1 VNLIGFNKNVRVL
14 NLTNHNDLAQEL
26 ARIGVDSKAWD
37 IFSAKLE
44 NLTIKI
50 EHLPAGLANI
60 LKQTALALGAD
71 CAQHCQIITGRKKF
85 SDVILF
91 ANLRQLER
99 IGERLSYQPFSGGK
113 LGKEII
119 GLVKRYRQK
128 NLNLKI
134 GNKIFDFTKR
144 TYLMGILNITPDSFS
159 DGGRY
164 LDTGKAISR
173 AEVIEAE
180 GADLIDLGAEST
192 RPGSKPITPKE
203 ELKRLI
209 PVLKIIRK
217 KLKIPISVDTYK
229 SEVAKAVLSEGAD
242 MINDITGL
250 NFDKQ
255 MPKIIAKFDVP
266 CIIMHIKGKPKSMQ
280 KNPHYKD
287 TTAEIYD
294 YLAQSMSQAQAG
306 GINPKKIII
315 DPGIGF
321 GKRLED
327 NYMILRR
334 LSELKSLGRPIMVG
348 PSRKSFIGLTLNLPV
363 GERLEGTIAASVM
376 AIMQGANFLR
386 VHDVA
391 QVKRA
396 AIMTDAIKKGPVC

>member
-1 VNLIGFNKNVRVL
+1 MVRVL
-14 NLTNHNDLAQEL
+14 NLTNVNDLAQEL

-44 NLTIKI
+44 NFTIKI

-71 CAQHCQIITGRKKF
+71 CAQHRQIITGRKKF

-91 ANLRQLER
+91 ANLRQLKR
-99 IGERLSYQPFSGGK
+99 IGERLSYQPFSGQK
-113 LGKEII
+113 LARDII
-119 GLVKRYRQK
+119 DLVKKHQPE
-128 NLNLKI
+128 NLSLKI
-134 GNKIFDFTKR
+134 GKKVFYFAKR

-164 LDTGKAISR
+164 LDTDRAIGR

-192 RPGSKPITPKE
+192 RPGSKPINPQA
-203 ELKRLI
+203 ELSRLI
-209 PVLKIIRK
+209 PVLRVIRK
-217 KLKIPISVDTYK
+217 KLRIPISVDTYK

-242 MINDITGL
+242 MINDISGL
-250 NFDKQ
+250 NFDKS
-255 MPKIIAKFDVP
+255 MAKIIAKFDVP

-280 KNPHYKD
+280 KNPRYKD
-287 TTAEIYD
+287 TMSEIYD
-294 YLAQSMSQAQAG
+294 YLANSMNQAQAN

-348 PSRKSFIGLTLNLPV
+348 PSRKSFIGMTLNLPV
-363 GERLEGTIAASVM
+363 VERLEGTIAASVI
-376 AIMQGANFLR
+376 AIIQGANLLR

-396 AIMTDAIKKGPVC
+396 ALMTDAIKKGIVC

>member
-1 VNLIGFNKNVRVL
+1 M
-14 NLTNHNDLAQEL
+14 
-26 ARIGVDSKAWD
+26 
-37 IFSAKLE
+37 
-44 NLTIKI
+44 
-50 EHLPAGLANI
+50 
-60 LKQTALALGAD
+60 
-71 CAQHCQIITGRKKF
+71 IITGQKKF

-99 IGERLSYQPFSGGK
+99 IGERLSYQPFNGGK

-119 GLVKRYRQK
+119 GLVKRYQPK
-128 NLNLKI
+128 YLNLKI

-164 LDTGKAISR
+164 LDTDRAIGR

-229 SEVAKAVLSEGAD
+229 SEVAKIVLHEGAN
-242 MINDITGL
+242 MINDISGL
-250 NFDKQ
+250 NFDKA

-287 TTAEIYD
+287 TMAEIYD
-294 YLAQSMSQAQAG
+294 YLTHSMNQAQAG

-327 NYMILRR
+327 NYTILRR
-334 LSELKSLGRPIMVG
+334 LPELKSLGRPIMVG
-348 PSRKSFIGLTLNLPV
+348 PSRKSFIGMTLNLPV
-363 GERLEGTIAASVM
+363 GERLEGTIAASII
-376 AIMQGANFLR
+376 AIMQGANLLR

-396 AIMTDAIKKGPVC
+396 ALMTDAIKKGPVC